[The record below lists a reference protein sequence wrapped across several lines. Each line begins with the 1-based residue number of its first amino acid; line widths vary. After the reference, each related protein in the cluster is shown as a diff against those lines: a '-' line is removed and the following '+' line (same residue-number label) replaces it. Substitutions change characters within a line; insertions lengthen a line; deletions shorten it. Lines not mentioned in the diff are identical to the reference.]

1 MLSSYGT
8 GEDSWES
15 LDCKIKPVNPKG
27 NLPWIFSGR
36 TDAKAEASIIWA
48 PGIKSQ
54 LIGKDPDAWKDWRQ
68 EEKRT
73 RWLGGITDSTDMS
86 LSKLQEM
93 VKDRENQYAAAH
105 GVAKCQI
112 RLSDW
117 TTTKINLK
125 TNQKIIYVWFFYYFE
140 NAVWDY
146 EVVRIK
152 NASPS

>member
-1 MLSSYGT
+1 MVLEKT
-8 GEDSWES
+8 LEIP
-15 LDCKIKPVNPKG
+15 LDCKEIKPFNPEG
-27 NLPWIFSGR
+27 NKSWIFIGR
-36 TDAKAEASIIWA
+36 TDAKAEASILWA
-48 PGIKSQ
+48 LGIKTQ
-54 LIGKDPDAWKDWRQ
+54 LIGKDPDAWKNWRQ

-73 RWLGGITDSTDMS
+73 RWLGGITNSTDMN

-93 VKDRENQYAAAH
+93 VKNRENWYAAVH
-105 GVAKCQI
+105 GVAKCQT

-125 TNQKIIYVWFFYYFE
+125 TNQKIIYGWFFYYFE